1 MPNRV
6 FWAGQGLA
14 INTTVKA
21 LHEPAAADAVNVRG
35 IQSVGITTTFNLE
48 QVFQL
53 GQLTVYEDVEDIP
66 DIEITVERVLNDD
79 KSLYTLT
86 GAVSGNSLTQN
97 QDKTF
102 DVYFEVH
109 NDATENIDDDG
120 GFPAAQAHCSGLYVS
135 SMSWTFPTD
144 GNCTESFTFVGNGKK
159 WQSGSTVAST
169 YDTDGIP
176 TVVGEAKVWRR
187 QQVELETIPTS
198 VNNMDSTPKVMS
210 ASVSIDLGR
219 EAINVLGKKLPYY
232 RYVTFPVEVTC
243 ELEVLVRDAYSAT
256 DKMAD
261 GINAVPDPGAGSGSN
276 VTAESIKIKGT
287 GREAGGYT
295 KEWNLGDKNKLTG
308 VTWGG
313 GSTGGENATVT
324 FSYRNFNDF
333 TYTETVVS

>member
-1 MPNRV
+1 MPSRV
-6 FWAGQGLA
+6 FWAGQALA

-21 LHEPAAADAVNVRG
+21 LHEHSPAGAVNVRG
-35 IQSVGITTTFNLE
+35 VQSVGITTTFNLE

-86 GAVSGNSLTQN
+86 GAGSGDSLTQN
-97 QDKTF
+97 QNKQF
-102 DVYFEVH
+102 DVYFSVFPDTQV
-109 NDATENIDDDG
+109 DAEDLA
-120 GFPAAQAHCSGLYVS
+120 PAAQAHCSGMYVS

-159 WQSGSTVAST
+159 WI
-169 YDTDGIP
+169 DTPHATTFDGDGLP
-176 TVVGEAKVWRR
+176 TVVTEAKVWRR
-187 QQVELETIPTS
+187 QQIEMETTPATLG
-198 VNNMDSTPKVMS
+198 VMDSDAKIMS

-243 ELEVLVRDAYSAT
+243 ELEVLVRDTASST
-256 DKMAD
+256 DKKAD
-261 GINAVPDPGAGSGSN
+261 GTNAVPDPAAGTN

-287 GREAGGYT
+287 GRESGGFT
-295 KEWNLGDKNKLTG
+295 KTWDLGDTNTLTG

-333 TYTETVVS
+333 TYSEVAVA

>member
-14 INTTVKA
+14 INTTVA
-21 LHEPAAADAVNVRG
+21 PLSTPAADSAVNVRG

-86 GAVSGNSLTQN
+86 GAVSGDSLTQN

-109 NDATENIDDDG
+109 ADNKDNIDDFD
-120 GFPAAQAHCSGLYVS
+120 PAAQAHCSGMDVS

-159 WQSGSTVAST
+159 WQSGTTVAST
-169 YDTDGIP
+169 YDAGGIP
-176 TVVGEAKVWRR
+176 TAAADAKVWRR
-187 QQVELETIPTS
+187 QQITMTTTPTS
-198 VNNMDSTPKVMS
+198 VDNMDSDAKIMS

-243 ELEVLVRDAYSAT
+243 ELEVLVRDAGSAT

-261 GINAVPDPGAGSGSN
+261 GINAVPDPASGTN
-276 VTAESIKIKGT
+276 VNAESIKISGT
-287 GREAGGYT
+287 GRESGVGWS
-295 KEWNLGDKNKLTG
+295 KEWDLGSANKLTG

-333 TYTETVVS
+333 KYSETAVP

>member
-1 MPNRV
+1 MPSRV
-6 FWAGQGLA
+6 FWAGQSLA
-14 INTTVKA
+14 INTTVA
-21 LHEPAAADAVNVRG
+21 DLGNPAPASAVNIRG
-35 IQSVGITTTFNLE
+35 VQSVGITTTFNLE

-86 GAVSGNSLTQN
+86 GAGSGDSLTQN
-97 QDKTF
+97 QNKQF
-102 DVYFEVH
+102 DVYFSVFPDTQV
-109 NDATENIDDDG
+109 DAEDLA
-120 GFPAAQAHCSGLYVS
+120 PAAQAHCSGMYVS

-159 WQSGSTVAST
+159 WI
-169 YDTDGIP
+169 DTSPGATTFDSDGLP
-176 TVVGEAKVWRR
+176 TPVGEAKVWRR
-187 QQVELETIPTS
+187 QQVELETTPASLS
-198 VNNMDSTPKVMS
+198 VMDSTPKVMS

-243 ELEVLVRDAYSAT
+243 ELEVLVRDAASST
-256 DKMAD
+256 NKRAD
-261 GINAVPDPGAGSGSN
+261 GTNAVPDPVDGTGSN
-276 VTAESIKIKGT
+276 VSAESIKIKGT
-287 GREAGGYT
+287 GRESGGYT
-295 KEWNLGDKNKLTG
+295 KQWDLGTKNKLTG

-324 FSYRNFNDF
+324 FSYRNFNEF
-333 TYTETVVS
+333 TYSEQLTAF